1 MRLIP
6 LAGQLNIQGI
16 GYFYGLVGEF
26 GLFLSTTTTEK
37 RVQGMA
43 EGQEGASMEMQDKEN
58 IILPRKTSCMQKV

>member
-43 EGQEGASMEMQDKEN
+43 EGQEGGFNGNARQGKYYFA
-58 IILPRKTSCMQKV
+58 